1 MQNENI
7 LVGRNNSAHIK
18 INDQMLSKVQCTI
31 FYTCTSGWMLVDG
44 DLNNNRCST
53 NGTWMYLNEDFEI
66 YHGMIFKT
74 NQSLF
79 EVIFI

>member
-1 MQNENI
+1 
-7 LVGRNNSAHIK
+7 
-18 INDQMLSKVQCTI
+18 MLSKVQCTI
-31 FYTCTSGWMLVDG
+31 FYTSVSGWMLVDG
-44 DLNNNRCST
+44 DLSHSRAST

-79 EVIFI
+79 EVIKI

>member
-1 MQNENI
+1 
-7 LVGRNNSAHIK
+7 
-18 INDQMLSKVQCTI
+18 
-31 FYTCTSGWMLVDG
+31 MLVDG
-44 DLNNNRCST
+44 DLNNNRSST

-79 EVIFI
+79 EVIYK